1 MQTENQKISIRPVTL
16 ADAERL
22 AEIFSY
28 YVRNTVVAF
37 EYEPLSADVFRERIT
52 RTTAA
57 YPYLVAE
64 EDGRVL
70 GYAYAAPFV
79 GRAAYRFSCE
89 LTIYLDPA
97 ARGRGLGGALYEAL
111 EARLREMGIRN
122 LYACIGDPLT
132 DDDPYLTRDSER
144 FHARMGFVKVGTF
157 SKCGYKFDRWYNM
170 IWMEKLLDGGNR
182 ASGAGMEKERESE

>member
-1 MQTENQKISIRPVTL
+1 MQSGKNTVSIRPVTL

-28 YVRNTVVAF
+28 YVLNTVVAF
-37 EYEPLSADVFRERIT
+37 EYEPLSAEVFRERIT
-52 RTTAA
+52 RTTAH
-57 YPYLVAE
+57 YPYLVAQDE
-64 EDGRVL
+64 TGRVL

-89 LTIYLDPA
+89 LTIYLDPD
-97 ARGRGLGGALYEAL
+97 ARGQGIGSALYAAL
-111 EARLREMGIRN
+111 EERLRAQGIRN

-144 FHARMGFVKVGTF
+144 FHAHMGFVKVGTF
-157 SKCGYKFDRWYNM
+157 HRCGYKFDRWYNM
-170 IWMEKLLDGGNR
+170 IWMEKLLED
-182 ASGAGMEKERESE
+182 